1 MIGASAGVAIY
12 FVVGPVDLRCSFD
25 RLAAVVREQLGR
37 DPLGGALFIFAGRRS
52 RDRVKILFWDRTGYC
67 ILYKRFERHAFVVPE
82 IAAGASHI
90 ELTAA
95 QLRALLTGVE
105 VRGSSR
111 RGVAQRAE

>member
-37 DPLGGALFIFAGRRS
+37 DPLGGALFIFAGRRG

-82 IAAGASHI
+82 IAEGASHI